1 MISFS
6 TDHEYVISEA
16 GVPSEEVNITYSGVK
31 NDYHCVYGAITT
43 ADTQDKNTFTF
54 TVVNNSADKPVEF
67 RIDLQNASGTNVV
80 TAISSPASWSGG
92 DGNFYF
98 RVAAGATETITV
110 TFSDSLT
117 GVLLYIDSTIY
128 IEGDD
133 AHTTTYSGDI
143 TLKDFK
149 FTNVA

>member
-1 MISFS
+1 M
-6 TDHEYVISEA
+6 
-16 GVPSEEVNITYSGVK
+16 
-31 NDYHCVYGAITT
+31 
-43 ADTQDKNTFTF
+43 
-54 TVVNNSADKPVEF
+54 EF
-67 RIDLQNASGTNVV
+67 RIDLQNASGENVV
-80 TAISSPASWSGG
+80 TAISGPSAWGLD